1 MIKLSCDTSKLE
13 KQLMELVS
21 KLEKAAESTIK
32 EGCSNIEA
40 QAKGLC
46 PVDSGELRDSIN
58 TKYNDKNCE
67 HEGYVYAGAPHA
79 PYVEFGTRNMAPQ
92 PFMYPAYKANE
103 EFFKQRLIELINKE
117 VK

>member
-13 KQLMELVS
+13 KQLMELVN

-32 EGCSNIEA
+32 EGCEKIET
-40 QAKGLC
+40 QAKELC
-46 PVDSGELRDSIN
+46 PVDSGNLRDSIN
-58 TKYNDKNCE
+58 TKYDDKSFE
-67 HEGYVYAGAPHA
+67 HEGYVYAGMPYA

-92 PFMYPAYKANE
+92 PFMYPAYKQNQD
-103 EFFKQRLIELINKE
+103 FFKQHLIELINKE